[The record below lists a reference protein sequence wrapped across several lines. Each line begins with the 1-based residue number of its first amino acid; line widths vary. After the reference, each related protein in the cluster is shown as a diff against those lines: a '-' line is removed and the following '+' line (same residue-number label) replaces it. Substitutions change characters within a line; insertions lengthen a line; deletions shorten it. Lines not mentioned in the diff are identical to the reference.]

1 MGLIFKAWS
10 GFMCLGLAVTLLPAC
25 ESPSAQKPSRKE
37 TSQSPASPVEKGSG
51 QDEAKRNGTASD
63 STAAGGNTANNSK
76 PPEEQVTP
84 APSSQ
89 TTDGYTCLEAPQ
101 AFDCDTEEL
110 IFLATNKARVEA
122 GLQAFRLDVKLGW
135 LARDWSQQMAAA
147 NRLSHDGFPS
157 ARNQRYQ
164 SKFGVAISVPMEICA
179 GGGGVMPRDERT
191 IAGSMMQAWYSS
203 QAHMDQMLNPNFKSV
218 GIGVAPDSSGRWYA
232 TQIFG
237 F

>member
-1 MGLIFKAWS
+1 ML
-10 GFMCLGLAVTLLPAC
+10 LAAC
-25 ESPSAQKPSRKE
+25 ESRSNEKTGRKVSHTPNTPQVDQK
-37 TSQSPASPVEKGSG
+37 
-51 QDEAKRNGTASD
+51 
-63 STAAGGNTANNSK
+63 STADANKGVPSTTDDK
-76 PPEEQVTP
+76 QSSTP
-84 APSSQ
+84 AGDNTPATEIPSNPSPNV
-89 TTDGYTCLEAPQ
+89 DPNAYTCLEAPQ
-101 AFDCDTEEL
+101 QFDCDTEEL
-110 IFLATNKARVEA
+110 IFNATNKARTDA
-122 GLQAFRLDVKLGW
+122 GLSPFRLDVKLGW